1 MIFYF
6 SGTGNS
12 RYVAEYV
19 ANRLNDSIFDIA
31 ALKSEGIYHSF
42 KAGCRNK
49 KTIGFVFPIY
59 SWGVPPI
66 VCEFIRAISD
76 EDVRDIIAKNLRV
89 WMIATCGDETGNAH
103 IMFRKLLQHRGL
115 KLDGAWSVI
124 LPNTYVLLPGFDVDD
139 ENLRKRK
146 ISEAPSRL
154 DYISDKIED
163 GKWEYD
169 LTIGSMPRLKTAL
182 VYPLFKRWGI
192 FPKKWR
198 SGADCISCGACA
210 SACPVGNNITMV
222 NGRPEWGNNCLS
234 CLGCYHACPTHSV
247 NYGRITEKK
256 RQYMPSEHPHFRP
269 GK

>member
-12 RYVAEYV
+12 AYAADYLAYNLNVAV
-19 ANRLNDSIFDIA
+19 SDIA
-31 ALKSEGIYHSF
+31 STKNEDVSSAIEASCQRGES
-42 KAGCRNK
+42 
-49 KTIGFVFPIY
+49 IGFVFPVY

-66 VCEFIRAISD
+66 VCEFIR
-76 EDVRDIIAKNLRV
+76 DIPERTIELLKGKNTPV
-89 WMIATCGDETGNAH
+89 WMVATCGDETGNTH
-103 IMFRKLLQHRGL
+103 VMFRKLLHSRGL
-115 KLDGAWSVI
+115 KPAGAWSVI
-124 LPNTYVLLPGFDVDD
+124 MPNTYVLLPGFDVDSSTVRD
-139 ENLRKRK
+139 GK
-146 ISEAPSRL
+146 IKEAPARL
-154 DYISDKIED
+154 DYISERIKQ
-163 GKWEYD
+163 GRWEEN
-169 LTIGSMPRLKTAL
+169 LTVGSMPRLKTAL

-192 FPKKWR
+192 SPKKWR

-210 SACPVGNNITMV
+210 SACPVGNITMV
-222 NGRPEWGNNCLS
+222 NGRPEWGDNCLS

>member
-19 ANRLNDSIFDIA
+19 ANRLNDSILDIA
-31 ALKSEGIYHSF
+31 ALKSEGTYPSL

-49 KTIGFVFPIY
+49 KSIGFVFPIY

-76 EDVRDIIAKNLRV
+76 EDVKNIIAGNLRV

-139 ENLRKRK
+139 ENQRKRK

-163 GKWEYD
+163 GEWEYD
-169 LTIGSMPRLKTAL
+169 LTIGKMALFKTAV

-192 FPKKWR
+192 FPKKWK
-198 SGADCISCGACA
+198 SKNDCINCEICESE
-210 SACPVGNNITMV
+210 CPVRNISMV
-222 NGRPEWGNNCLS
+222 NGRPQWGTNCLS
-234 CLGCYHACPTHSV
+234 CLACYHSCPRHSV
-247 NYGRITEKK
+247 NYGRITERKG
-256 RQYMPSEHPHFRP
+256 QYRPSDHP
-269 GK
+269 KI